1 MESKFNRKT
10 RFPGKDQNLLAN
22 FRAGEKNV
30 NANRRT
36 RFPGGSDAQKILL
49 LEKEES
55 RIEDI
60 PEEEAPAPSRLPL
73 RINPPNAVSER
84 PIPTTNTKSSQ
95 PDQLSSIQVGSPWM
109 SYVSLRHLERGGQ
122 VTAAYTRKVPVHMVA
137 VKKLLSDNFME
148 LRKFPHENLLAIM
161 EVYRFQ
167 GAFFIITDYTAA
179 TLKQVIA
186 IPLTLEELHISATCR
201 QVIPLCMFSDDLL
214 TCLKV
219 FEAMQHLSRFGMAH
233 NKLDSSKVLF
243 TPDGCVKLG
252 TFYEITLWTLA

>member
-1 MESKFNRKT
+1 MESKFNRKI
-10 RFPGKDQNLLAN
+10 RFPGKGQDLLAN

-36 RFPGGSDAQKILL
+36 RFPGGSDTQKILL

-60 PEEEAPAPSRLPL
+60 PEEEAPAPPRLPL

-84 PIPTTNTKSSQ
+84 PTPTTNIKSSQ
-95 PDQLSSIQVGSPWM
+95 PDQLSSIQVGSPWI
-109 SYVSLRHLERGGQ
+109 SYVSLRHLERSGQ
-122 VTAAYTRKVPVHMVA
+122 VTAAYTQKVPVHMVT

-167 GAFFIITDYTAA
+167 GPSLLLLII
-179 TLKQVIA
+179 
-186 IPLTLEELHISATCR
+186 
-201 QVIPLCMFSDDLL
+201 
-214 TCLKV
+214 
-219 FEAMQHLSRFGMAH
+219 
-233 NKLDSSKVLF
+233 
-243 TPDGCVKLG
+243 
-252 TFYEITLWTLA
+252 